1 MTTTKPSSPVTNS
14 IELKERIK
22 DMVITSP
29 DFVFEKISFFSILQE
44 KGLGNINVLDYVEKA
59 VDKVMN
65 TPEDVCLNAFREMA
79 GMSHLSPYKFIR
91 TMLAKEVI
99 QIKYGLD
106 AEDSIIDF
114 FGWLAV
120 YYRYME
126 KKKEER
132 KERKIKMY

>member
-1 MTTTKPSSPVTNS
+1 MMNQEQPSSITNS
-14 IELKERIK
+14 IELKEKVK
-22 DMVITSP
+22 DMVIVSP
-29 DFVFEKISFFSILQE
+29 DFVYEKMSFFSILQE
-44 KGLGNINVLDYVEKA
+44 KEGLGNINVLDYVEKA

-114 FGWLAV
+114 FGWMAV
-120 YYRYME
+120 YYRYIE
-126 KKKEER
+126 KKKGR
-132 KERKIKMY
+132 RNKG

>member
-1 MTTTKPSSPVTNS
+1 MNQGQPSSSSITNS

-29 DFVFEKISFFSILQE
+29 DFVYEKMAFFSILQDKE
-44 KGLGNINVLDYVEKA
+44 GLGNINILDYLDKA

-65 TPEDVCLNAFREMA
+65 TPEDVCLNAFKEMA
-79 GMSHLSPYKFIR
+79 GMSHLHPKKFIR
-91 TMLAKEVI
+91 TMLAKEII

-106 AEDSIIDF
+106 AEDSIVDF

-120 YYRYME
+120 YYRYVMM
-126 KKKEER
+126 KKKEE
-132 KERKIKMY
+132 

>member
-22 DMVITSP
+22 DMVIVSP
-29 DFVFEKISFFSILQE
+29 DFVFEKMSFFNILQE
-44 KGLGNINVLDYVEKA
+44 KGLGNINIMDYIDRA
-59 VDKVMN
+59 VDKVMD

-114 FGWLAV
+114 FGWMAV
-120 YYRYME
+120 YYRYIE
-126 KKKEER
+126 KKKGR
-132 KERKIKMY
+132 RNKG

>member
-1 MTTTKPSSPVTNS
+1 MMNQEQPSSVTNS

-22 DMVITSP
+22 DMVIISP
-29 DFVFEKISFFSILQE
+29 DFVFEKMSFFSILQE
-44 KGLGNINVLDYVEKA
+44 NGLGNNNVLDYVEKA
-59 VDKVMN
+59 VDKVMD
-65 TPEDVCLNAFREMA
+65 TPEDVCLNAFREMT
-79 GMSHLSPYKFIR
+79 GMSHLSPKKFIR

-114 FGWLAV
+114 FGWMAV

-126 KKKEER
+126 KKKEG
-132 KERKIKMY
+132 KKK

>member
-29 DFVFEKISFFSILQE
+29 DFVYEKMSFFSILQE
-44 KGLGNINVLDYVEKA
+44 KGLGNINVLDYIDKA
-59 VDKVMN
+59 VDKVMD

-79 GMSHLSPYKFIR
+79 GMSHLSPKKFIR
-91 TMLAKEVI
+91 TMLAKEII

-114 FGWLAV
+114 FGWMAV
-120 YYRYME
+120 YYRYIE
-126 KKKEER
+126 KKKG
-132 KERKIKMY
+132 KKK

>member
-1 MTTTKPSSPVTNS
+1 MNQEQPSSITNS
-14 IELKERIK
+14 IELKEKVK
-22 DMVITSP
+22 DMVIVSP
-29 DFVFEKISFFSILQE
+29 DFLFEKISLLSILQE
-44 KGLGNINVLDYVEKA
+44 KGLGNINILDYVEKA

-65 TPEDVCLNAFREMA
+65 TPEGVCLNAFREMA

-114 FGWLAV
+114 FGWMAV
-120 YYRYME
+120 YYRYIE
-126 KKKEER
+126 KKKG
-132 KERKIKMY
+132 KKK

>member
-1 MTTTKPSSPVTNS
+1 MNQEQPSSITNS

-22 DMVITSP
+22 DMVIISP
-29 DFVFEKISFFSILQE
+29 DFVYEKMSFFSILQE
-44 KGLGNINVLDYVEKA
+44 NGLGNNNVLDYIEKA
-59 VDKVMN
+59 VDKVMD
-65 TPEDVCLNAFREMA
+65 TPEDVCLNAFREMV

-114 FGWLAV
+114 FGWMAV

-126 KKKEER
+126 KKK
-132 KERKIKMY
+132 KEMKK

>member
-1 MTTTKPSSPVTNS
+1 MDRERLTNS
-14 IELKERIK
+14 EELKEKIK
-22 DMVITSP
+22 DKVIYSP
-29 DFVFEKISFFSILQE
+29 EFMIERLTFFNILQE

-65 TPEDVCLNAFREMA
+65 TPEDVCLNAFKEMA
-79 GMSHLSPYKFIR
+79 GMSHLHPKKFIR
-91 TMLAKEVI
+91 TMLAKEII

-120 YYRYME
+120 YYRYMV
-126 KKKEER
+126 KKRNRE
-132 KERKIKMY
+132 MYEI

>member
-29 DFVFEKISFFSILQE
+29 DFVFEKMSFFSILQE
-44 KGLGNINVLDYVEKA
+44 KEGLGNINVLDYVEKA

-65 TPEDVCLNAFREMA
+65 TPEDVCLNAFRQMA
-79 GMSHLSPYKFIR
+79 GMSHLSLYKFIR
-91 TMLAKEVI
+91 TMLAKEII

-114 FGWLAV
+114 FGWMAV
-120 YYRYME
+120 YYRYIE
-126 KKKEER
+126 KKKGR
-132 KERKIKMY
+132 RNKG

>member
-1 MTTTKPSSPVTNS
+1 MDRERLINS
-14 IELKERIK
+14 VELKEKIK
-22 DMVITSP
+22 DKVIYSP
-29 DFVFEKISFFSILQE
+29 EFMIERLTFFNILQE
-44 KGLGNINVLDYVEKA
+44 KGLGDGDIDILDYVDKA

-114 FGWLAV
+114 FGWMAV
-120 YYRYME
+120 YYRYVMKE
-126 KKKEER
+126 KKKE
-132 KERKIKMY
+132 K

>member
-1 MTTTKPSSPVTNS
+1 MTATEQPSSVTNS

-22 DMVITSP
+22 DMVIISP
-29 DFVFEKISFFSILQE
+29 DFVYEKMSFFSILQE
-44 KGLGNINVLDYVEKA
+44 NGLGNNNVLDYVEKA
-59 VDKVMN
+59 ADKVMD

-79 GMSHLSPYKFIR
+79 GMSHLSPKKFIR
-91 TMLAKEVI
+91 TMLAKEII

-126 KKKEER
+126 KKKKENN
-132 KERKIKMY
+132 KERER

>member
-1 MTTTKPSSPVTNS
+1 MNQEQPSSITNS
-14 IELKERIK
+14 IELKEKVK
-22 DMVITSP
+22 DMVIASP
-29 DFVFEKISFFSILQE
+29 DFVFEKMSFFSILQE

-65 TPEDVCLNAFREMA
+65 TPEDVCLNAFREMV

-114 FGWLAV
+114 FGWMAV
-120 YYRYME
+120 YYRYIE
-126 KKKEER
+126 KKKENN
-132 KERKIKMY
+132 KERER

>member
-1 MTTTKPSSPVTNS
+1 MMNQELPSSVTNS

-22 DMVITSP
+22 DMVIVSP
-29 DFVFEKISFFSILQE
+29 DFVYEKMSFFSILQE
-44 KGLGNINVLDYVEKA
+44 NGLGNINVLDYVEKA

-65 TPEDVCLNAFREMA
+65 TPEDVCLNAFREMV

-91 TMLAKEVI
+91 TMLAKEII

-120 YYRYME
+120 YYRYIE
-126 KKKEER
+126 KKKENN
-132 KERKIKMY
+132 KERER

>member
-1 MTTTKPSSPVTNS
+1 MMNQEQPSSITNS
-14 IELKERIK
+14 IELKEKVK
-22 DMVITSP
+22 DMVIVSP
-29 DFVFEKISFFSILQE
+29 DFVFEKMAFFNILQE
-44 KGLGNINVLDYVEKA
+44 KGLGNINVLDYLDKA

-65 TPEDVCLNAFREMA
+65 TPEDVCLNAFKEMA

-106 AEDSIIDF
+106 AEDSIVDF

-126 KKKEER
+126 KKKG
-132 KERKIKMY
+132 KKK

>member
-1 MTTTKPSSPVTNS
+1 MMNQREQLSSVTNS
-14 IELKERIK
+14 IELKERVK

-29 DFVFEKISFFSILQE
+29 DFVYEKMSFFSILQE
-44 KGLGNINVLDYVEKA
+44 KGLGNINVLDYMDKA

-65 TPEDVCLNAFREMA
+65 TPEDVCLNAFREMV

-126 KKKEER
+126 KKK
-132 KERKIKMY
+132 KGKKK

>member
-22 DMVITSP
+22 DMVIISP
-29 DFVFEKISFFSILQE
+29 DFVYEKMSFFSILQE
-44 KGLGNINVLDYVEKA
+44 KGLGNINVLDYIDKA
-59 VDKVMN
+59 VDKVMD
-65 TPEDVCLNAFREMA
+65 TPEDVCLNAFREMV
-79 GMSHLSPYKFIR
+79 GMSHLNPKKFIR

-114 FGWLAV
+114 FGWMAV

-126 KKKEER
+126 KKK
-132 KERKIKMY
+132 KEMKK